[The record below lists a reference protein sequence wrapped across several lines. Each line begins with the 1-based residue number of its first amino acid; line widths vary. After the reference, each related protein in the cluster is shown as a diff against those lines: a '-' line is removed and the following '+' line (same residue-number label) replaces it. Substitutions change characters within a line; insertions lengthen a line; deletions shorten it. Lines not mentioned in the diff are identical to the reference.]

1 MHLVVVLPA
10 LNEDRTVGAVVRA
23 VPRDIPGIDA
33 VTVVVVDDG
42 STDGTVERARAAG
55 AVVVSHPRNL
65 GVGAA
70 FATGIDAALRLGAD
84 AMVNMDADGQ
94 FNPKDIAKLVAP
106 IVEGRAGFV
115 SCTRFGDPRFEPKM
129 PRLKRRGNAWMT
141 ALINAIVRPTPRFT
155 DVSCGFRAYTRETL
169 LRLNLFGQFT
179 YTQET
184 FIDLAAKRI
193 AMVEVPLRV
202 RGVRKYGESRVA
214 RSILR
219 YAMQTSA
226 IILRAVRDH
235 RPLAFFGGI
244 GAATLAFAALQLG
257 FVGAHWIATGAT
269 SPFRSLIVT
278 GGVTGIVGFM
288 LLVLALLADMQGRQR
303 TMLENVLYLS
313 RKREYDAAEGSPRE
327 AIDLSAQRPRIPVT
341 RR

>member
-10 LNEDRTVGAVVRA
+10 LNEERTVGAVIRA
-23 VPRDIPGIDA
+23 VPRVLAGIDR
-33 VTVVVVDDG
+33 VTVAVVDDG
-42 STDGTVERARAAG
+42 STDATVERARAAG
-55 AVVVSHPRNL
+55 AVVVSHPRNM

-70 FATGIDAALRLGAD
+70 FGTGVDTALRLGAD
-84 AMVNMDADGQ
+84 VMVNMDADGQ
-94 FNPKDIAKLVAP
+94 FNPRDIAKLVAP
-106 IVEGRAGFV
+106 VVEGRAGFV

-129 PRLKRRGNAWMT
+129 PRLKRRGNGWMT

-155 DVSCGFRAYTRETL
+155 DVSCGFRAYSRETL
-169 LRLNLFGQFT
+169 LRMNLFGRFT

-193 AMVEVPLRV
+193 PMAEVPLRV

-214 RSILR
+214 RNLWR
-219 YAMQTSA
+219 YALQTSA

-244 GAATLAFAALQLG
+244 GGATAATGLAQLG
-257 FVGAHWIATGAT
+257 FVGLHWLATGAT

-278 GGVTGIVGFM
+278 GGVTLLVGFM

-303 TMLENVLYLS
+303 AMLEQMLYLA
-313 RKREYDAAEGSPRE
+313 RKREYAAPSEPES
-327 AIDLSAQRPRIPVT
+327 IDLSARRERVAAPR
-341 RR
+341 R